1 MTKSITTA
9 TIHGPDTFRAMP
21 WRNGLGTTIE
31 LLKQDLPDGDGFAW
45 RLSMADVTTDGEF
58 SNFSGYDRTLL
69 LLDGNGQGNSL
80 TLDCDGVRQ
89 RLDKPLQAA
98 RFRGEDSTFAT
109 LPDGPV
115 KDFNIM
121 TQRQHCAARVTSAV
135 HPAES
140 TIEVATDILLAYA
153 VDGELRMNGT
163 GFADLKL
170 PAGHLC
176 VLRNPATASL
186 HCGGASHILIQ
197 ISHHRSP
204 A

>member
-1 MTKSITTA
+1 MTITTA
-9 TIHGPDTFRAMP
+9 TILGPDTFRAMP

-45 RLSMADVTTDGEF
+45 RLSMADVIADGEF

-69 LLDGNGQGNSL
+69 LLDGNGL
-80 TLDCDGVRQ
+80 MLDCAGVRQ

-140 TIEVATDILLAYA
+140 TINVAANILMVYA
-153 VDGELRMNGT
+153 VDGELGMNGD
-163 GFADLKL
+163 GFADLEL

-176 VLRNPATASL
+176 VLRNPATALL
-186 HCGGASHILIQ
+186 HCGGASHIVIQ

>member
-1 MTKSITTA
+1 MTTSISTA
-9 TIHGPDTFRAMP
+9 TILGPDTFRTMP

-31 LLKQDLPDGDGFAW
+31 LLKQNLADGDGFAW

-69 LLDGNGQGNSL
+69 LLEGNGL
-80 TLDCDGVRQ
+80 TLDCAGARQ
-89 RLDKPLQAA
+89 RLVKPLQAA

-109 LPDGPV
+109 LSGGPV

-121 TQRQHCAARVTSAV
+121 THRQHCAARVASAV

-140 TIEVATDILLAYA
+140 TIDVAADILLVYA
-153 VDGELRMNGT
+153 VDGELGMNGD
-163 GFADLKL
+163 GFDDLKL

-197 ISHHRSP
+197 ITHHRSP

>member
-1 MTKSITTA
+1 MTITTA
-9 TIHGPDTFRAMP
+9 TILGPDTFRAMP

-45 RLSMADVTTDGEF
+45 RLSMADVIADGEF

-69 LLDGNGQGNSL
+69 LLEGNGL
-80 TLDCDGVRQ
+80 MLDCDGVRQ

-115 KDFNIM
+115 RDFNIM

-140 TIEVATDILLAYA
+140 TINVAADILMVYA
-153 VDGELRMNGT
+153 VDGELAMNGD
-163 GFADLKL
+163 GFAELKL

-176 VLRNPATASL
+176 VLRSPATASL
-186 HCGGASHILIQ
+186 HCSGASHILIQ

>member
-1 MTKSITTA
+1 MTTSITTA
-9 TIHGPDTFRAMP
+9 TILGPDTFRAMP

-69 LLDGNGQGNSL
+69 LLEGNGL
-80 TLDCDGVRQ
+80 MLDCDGVRQ

-115 KDFNIM
+115 RDFNIM

-135 HPAES
+135 HPTES
-140 TIEVATDILLAYA
+140 TINVAADILMVYA
-153 VDGELRMNGT
+153 VDGELAMNGD
-163 GFADLKL
+163 GFAELKL

-176 VLRNPATASL
+176 VLRSPATASL
-186 HCGGASHILIQ
+186 HCSGASHILIQ